1 MTSVVER
8 NIGKSPRAGVRLLKQ
23 VAVCRL
29 RRHLLITLA
38 LVASFVLLSVCHVL
52 AESDAVDWRTLIE
65 QYKSREGLTV
75 EERFK
80 LAIAYANIGD
90 IWGAQREFQK
100 LERPGWRDDAAAVLA
115 ASEERLLDRPN
126 SVIDLNVV
134 AFASFVLEDYERS
147 CAAFERILEVDPSNE
162 WPRAYLA
169 WTLGRMGRIDE
180 GIEQLERVIK
190 KHPLNLQLRMLL
202 IYAKTQR

>member
-1 MTSVVER
+1 SCRPGLIFRCLVSLPEPWIWRIMTSVVER

-80 LAIAYANIGD
+80 LAIAY
-90 IWGAQREFQK
+90 
-100 LERPGWRDDAAAVLA
+100 
-115 ASEERLLDRPN
+115 
-126 SVIDLNVV
+126 
-134 AFASFVLEDYERS
+134 
-147 CAAFERILEVDPSNE
+147 
-162 WPRAYLA
+162 
-169 WTLGRMGRIDE
+169 
-180 GIEQLERVIK
+180 
-190 KHPLNLQLRMLL
+190 
-202 IYAKTQR
+202 